1 MGGKI
6 FAQAV
11 RLKKGKYVPEGCGAL
26 ADVCDRVINTRED
39 LEAAA
44 ECGAVVEACAQ
55 VCDCSSLCL
64 HVPLPGD
71 VHGVIPKP
79 EAGFLPDGGELKD
92 IALITR
98 VGKPVQFKII
108 EIYENEKGQTV
119 ASLSRRAAQI
129 ECWES
134 CLSSLV
140 PGDIIPAKITH
151 IEPFGAFADVGG
163 GIISLLTIDRI
174 SVSRISSP
182 SDRFSL
188 GDCIET
194 VVASNE
200 GGRIYL
206 SHRELL
212 GTWEENAAE
221 FSPGQ
226 TVTGIIRSAEDYGV
240 FIELTPNLAG
250 LAETFEGAVPGE
262 LCSVYIKSI
271 IPERMKV
278 KLVLIDTCGKAGLTP
293 LRYYVDTTKVKHIS
307 RWQYSPD
314 GCRKTV
320 ETVFDGAKKRAEAA
334 ESAVC

>member
-6 FAQAV
+6 FNQAY
-11 RLKKGKYVPEGCGAL
+11 RLKKGRYVPEGCAMNSD
-26 ADVCDRVINTRED
+26 ACDRIITTRED
-39 LEAAA
+39 LQTAA

-71 VHGVIPKP
+71 VHGVIPKS

-98 VGKPVQFKII
+98 VGKPVQFKIT
-108 EIYENEKGQTV
+108 EIYENEKGQTT
-119 ASLSRRAAQI
+119 ATLSRRAAQV
-129 ECWES
+129 ECWENY
-134 CLSSLV
+134 LSGLI

-151 IEPFGAFADVGG
+151 IEPFGAFCDVGG

-182 SDRFSL
+182 ADRFSP

-194 VVASNE
+194 VIASNE

-221 FSPGQ
+221 FEAGQ

-250 LAETFEGAVPGE
+250 LAESFSGACPGD

-293 LRYYVDTTKVKHIS
+293 LRYYVDTTRVKHIG
-307 RWQYSPD
+307 RWLYSPE

-320 ETVFDGAKKRAEAA
+320 ETVFDDKAEKKAS